1 MIVNLTVSTGTKV
14 LESLMFSITPTTNRV
29 LVSLRDLT
37 LAKNDMVRSLMLKIF
52 VLTGGSMACWCLQ

>member
-14 LESLMFSITPTTNRV
+14 EESKLFSITPTTNRV

-37 LAKNDMVRSLMLKIF
+37 LAKNDMVRSLMLNIF
-52 VLTGGSMACWCLQ
+52 VSTGGSMACWCLS